1 MTDIIPGVGDAVG
14 KETDLFLGHFHGPSL
29 WSLVSNIED
38 GL

>member
-1 MTDIIPGVGDAVG
+1 MSGIVSGVGDAVG

-29 WSLVSNIED
+29 WSLESNIED